1 MEFHISSQARKK
13 YKFKASLFRY
23 DKTLFLLIFM
33 RFAASRISS
42 TRFAVN
48 RAIGSRYIPA

>member
-23 DKTLFLLIFM
+23 DGNVIFADFHAVR
-33 RFAASRISS
+33 RFADQLN
-42 TRFAVN
+42 AV
-48 RAIGSRYIPA
+48 RRESGDREQV